1 MKKARGIGSV
11 ASAPV
16 ARQYRSRLNAA
27 WGSARLDALHT
38 DFSAMRAG
46 MFSHDSIGSP
56 KTCVGAPRACKYAA
70 TERPY
75 GPAPMTAVVV
85 AGFWAV
91 VIARTGRSEERRV
104 GKECRSRW

>member
-16 ARQYRSRLNAA
+16 VGQYRSRLNAA
-27 WGSARLDALHT
+27 SGWARLDALHT

-56 KTCVGAPRACKYAA
+56 KTLVGAPRACKYAA

-85 AGFWAV
+85 AAFWAV
-91 VIARTGRSEERRV
+91 VIARTHQP
-104 GKECRSRW
+104 

>member
-1 MKKARGIGSV
+1 MYRAMPMMESKGCVSV
-11 ASAPV
+11 ASVAV

-27 WGSARLDALHT
+27 SGSARLDALHT

-46 MFSHDSIGSP
+46 MLCHDSIGSP
-56 KTCVGAPRACKYAA
+56 KTWVGAPRACKYAA

-91 VIARTGRSEERRV
+91 VIARTHQP
-104 GKECRSRW
+104 

>member
-11 ASAPV
+11 ASTPV
-16 ARQYRSRLNAA
+16 VRQYRSRLNAPS
-27 WGSARLDALHT
+27 GSARLDALHT

-56 KTCVGAPRACKYAA
+56 NTWVGAPRACRYAA

-85 AGFWAV
+85 AGFVAV
-91 VIARTGRSEERRV
+91 AIARTHPP
-104 GKECRSRW
+104 

>member
-27 WGSARLDALHT
+27 SGSARLDALHT
-38 DFSAMRAG
+38 DFSAMPAG
-46 MFSHDSIGSP
+46 MFTQDSIGSP
-56 KTCVGAPRACKYAA
+56 NTWVGAPRACRYAA

-85 AGFWAV
+85 AGLWAV
-91 VIARTGRSEERRV
+91 VIARTHQP
-104 GKECRSRW
+104 